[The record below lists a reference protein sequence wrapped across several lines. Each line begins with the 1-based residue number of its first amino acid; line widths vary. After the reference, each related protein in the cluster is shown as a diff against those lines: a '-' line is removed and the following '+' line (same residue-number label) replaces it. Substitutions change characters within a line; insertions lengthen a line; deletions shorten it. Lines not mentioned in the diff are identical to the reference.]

1 MLRPWE
7 LSLEINRQ
15 SDTAIHKQ
23 IAQKIVADIQSGRF
37 TPGIAL
43 PGTRDLANKI
53 QVNRKTVI
61 QAYDELVAQ
70 GWLVSE
76 NKRGT
81 FVSQRI
87 LSINYS
93 NQPPSA
99 HLENKVDSS
108 PVAVSPFISKR
119 SANDIIH
126 FSDGLPDA
134 RLLPTELMARAM
146 RHALNITARN
156 NKANYGDPR
165 GALILREAILQMLNI
180 ERALQ
185 AKIDNVCMV
194 RGSQMGIYLI
204 AKTCIKPNQ
213 NIVIEQLASP
223 LVREALM
230 SSNANL
236 ISVSH
241 DQEGINTDH
250 LAILCAQHKI
260 HAVYVTPNHQMPTAV
275 VMSQNRRDRLVA
287 LAEQYEFLI
296 IEDDS
301 GYEFNFSK
309 ENYLPL
315 ASVARTK
322 RVIYIGSLSKVLAPG
337 FRLGFIVAATEVI
350 EACAKKISIIDRQG
364 DLTTELAVAELLH
377 LGEIKKHLLRTVK
390 IYEARQSLLRDL
402 LQRELGHFVVFNR
415 ATNGLAI
422 WLELQ
427 PSINIHALINGAELE
442 KVHFNAGAEY
452 SHNLQPVSAI
462 RLGFAN
468 LNEEEIQIGIHRLK
482 KAMFNQQPKLLRA

>member
-7 LSLEINRQ
+7 LSLEIDRQ
-15 SDTAIHKQ
+15 SGTAIHKQ
-23 IAQKIVADIQSGRF
+23 IAQKIIFDIQSGRF

-43 PGTRDLANKI
+43 PGTRELAYKI
-53 QVNRKTVI
+53 HVNRKTVI
-61 QAYDELVAQ
+61 QAYDELVSQ

-93 NQPPSA
+93 NQPPELNLQ
-99 HLENKVDSS
+99 HKVDS
-108 PVAVSPFISKR
+108 PLTAVPPLHSKR
-119 SANDIIH
+119 STNDFIH

-134 RLLPTELMARAM
+134 RLLPIELMARAM
-146 RHALNITARN
+146 RHALNNTARN
-156 NKANYGDPR
+156 NKASYGDPR

-180 ERALQ
+180 ERALH

-194 RGSQMGIYLI
+194 RGSQMGVYLI
-204 AKTCIKPNQ
+204 AKTCLKPNQ
-213 NIVIEQLASP
+213 NIVIEQLACP

-230 SSNANL
+230 SSGANI

-250 LAILCAQHKI
+250 LAALCAQQKI

-275 VMSQNRRDRLVA
+275 VMSQNRRDQLLA
-287 LAEQYEFLI
+287 LADRYDFLI

-309 ENYLPL
+309 ENYFPL
-315 ASVARTK
+315 ASLAKSK

-337 FRLGFIVAATEVI
+337 FRLGFIVASTEVI
-350 EACAKKISIIDRQG
+350 EACAKKICIIDRQG
-364 DLTTELAVAELLH
+364 DLTTELAIAELLH

-390 IYEARQSLLRDL
+390 IYETRQNLLRDL
-402 LQRELGHFVVFNR
+402 LQKEFGHLVAFNR

-422 WLELQ
+422 WLETH
-427 PSINIHALINGAELE
+427 PSINIHTLIKEAELE
-442 KVHFNAGAEY
+442 KVRFNAGAEY
-452 SHNLQPVSAI
+452 SSGLQPVAAI

-468 LNEEEIQIGIHRLK
+468 LNEDEIQTGIYRLK
-482 KAMFNQQPKLLRA
+482 KAMLNQQPRLLRA

>member
-7 LSLEINRQ
+7 LSLEIDRQ

-99 HLENKVDSS
+99 HFKNKVDSA
-108 PVAVSPFISKR
+108 PAAVSPFISKR

-134 RLLPTELMARAM
+134 RLLPIELMARAM

-213 NIVIEQLASP
+213 NIVIEQLTSP

-250 LAILCAQHKI
+250 LAILCAQQKI
-260 HAVYVTPNHQMPTAV
+260 HAVYVSPNHQMPTAV
-275 VMSQNRRDRLVA
+275 VMS
-287 LAEQYEFLI
+287 
-296 IEDDS
+296 
-301 GYEFNFSK
+301 
-309 ENYLPL
+309 
-315 ASVARTK
+315 
-322 RVIYIGSLSKVLAPG
+322 
-337 FRLGFIVAATEVI
+337 
-350 EACAKKISIIDRQG
+350 
-364 DLTTELAVAELLH
+364 
-377 LGEIKKHLLRTVK
+377 
-390 IYEARQSLLRDL
+390 
-402 LQRELGHFVVFNR
+402 
-415 ATNGLAI
+415 
-422 WLELQ
+422 
-427 PSINIHALINGAELE
+427 
-442 KVHFNAGAEY
+442 
-452 SHNLQPVSAI
+452 
-462 RLGFAN
+462 
-468 LNEEEIQIGIHRLK
+468 
-482 KAMFNQQPKLLRA
+482 